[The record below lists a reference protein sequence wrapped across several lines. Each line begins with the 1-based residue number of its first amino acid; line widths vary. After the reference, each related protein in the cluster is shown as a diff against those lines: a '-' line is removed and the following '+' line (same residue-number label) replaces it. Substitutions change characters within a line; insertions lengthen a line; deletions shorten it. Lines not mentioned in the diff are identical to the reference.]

1 MTRLDQK
8 SKVNALNEVRFLASF
23 SSPNIIAYH
32 EAFVE
37 EAQGIL
43 CIVMEFA
50 EGGDLMK
57 LIQSKKAKGEKF
69 AEV

>member
-32 EAFVE
+32 
-37 EAQGIL
+37 
-43 CIVMEFA
+43 
-50 EGGDLMK
+50 
-57 LIQSKKAKGEKF
+57 
-69 AEV
+69 